1 MDPADAAYESIDAS
15 ILPSAAL
22 LLDALIDSA
31 VLALP
36 GIDSAAHA
44 DGLRSLAAQVDDLTR
59 RIAVLSPAQPAE
71 RLRMSA

>member
-1 MDPADAAYESIDAS
+1 MNPADPAFESIEAS
-15 ILPSAAL
+15 ILPNAAL

-36 GIDSAAHA
+36 GLDCAAYA
-44 DGLRSLAAQVDDLTR
+44 DELRSLASQVDDLTR
-59 RIAVLSPAQPAE
+59 RVAALAPVQPAE

>member
-1 MDPADAAYESIDAS
+1 MDPADAAFESIQAS
-15 ILPSAAL
+15 ILPNAAL

-36 GIDSAAHA
+36 GIDSAAYA
-44 DGLRSLAAQVDDLTR
+44 EELRSLARQVEDLTSR
-59 RIAVLSPAQPAE
+59 VAALAPDQPAE